1 MVPKQVGKEADDA
14 SDSEVYDENADEDFS
29 PEKAAAEAE
38 EGSSSSDDDE
48 KAVATVVERTVKR
61 AKKRKVDDVDD
72 GLDSGDE
79 ATIAERKRG
88 KKRKKDAPQEQPQ
101 DDDSGGEGGF
111 IRTRAQRVVEK
122 QERKDR
128 KRARVGDVT
137 IDVNAIWEELN
148 NIPIGRVA
156 EVQNVPVDGAGSEE
170 HVAEQD
176 KENTTTAQ
184 DEDLITIT
192 RRIRY
197 AGEVTEVTERVPR
210 ASKEAQAYLKA
221 NPLPTDKDED
231 STKPLLRRPLKRP
244 SLFEPNP
251 TATIK
256 GVAPTHPLLRP
267 RAPSRQDT
275 LLLQQRLEEEAKK
288 KAERM
293 TTVQKSAL
301 DWKGFVQKEGIAEE
315 LRSYGRSKQGFLAR
329 EEFLGRADLVR
340 EERGREARLK
350 GGGGG

>member
-1 MVPKQVGKEADDA
+1 MVPKPVAKELDEA
-14 SDSEVYDENADEDFS
+14 SDSEEYDENADEDFN
-29 PEKAAAEAE
+29 PEKAAAEAK

-48 KAVATVVERTVKR
+48 KAAATVVEHTAKR

-88 KKRKKDAPQEQPQ
+88 KKRKKDAPQEQAQ

-148 NIPIGRVA
+148 NIPVGRSI
-156 EVQNVPVDGAGSEE
+156 EVQKVPMEVEGSEE
-170 HVAEQD
+170 DTTDQN
-176 KENTTTAQ
+176 KENTTDMP
-184 DEDLITIT
+184 DEDFITIT

-221 NPLPTDKDED
+221 NPPPTERD
-231 STKPLLRRPLKRP
+231 SDSAKPLLRRPLKRP

-251 TATIK
+251 SATIK

-267 RAPSRQDT
+267 RTPSRQDA
-275 LLLQQRLEEEAKK
+275 LLLQTRLEDEAKK

-315 LRSYGRSKQGFLAR
+315 LRVYGRSKQGFLAR

-350 GGGGG
+350 GGGVV